1 MSNTLPVFPR
11 PCIVVARYNENL
23 DWLKPLGKENYNF
36 IVYNKGKD
44 DIDRDFFDNV
54 IQLENIGREGHTYLY
69 HIIKNYRNLSDAT
82 MFIQGDIKDHT
93 DSGYSPTD
101 YIKMCLAT
109 CLQHPTGVS
118 QNAHSIEYDKCLYWF
133 NRINCNTP
141 HLVAPFKDD
150 MSLGQW
156 LEFISGKRQ
165 SCTKMKWCHGGIFAA
180 TKGAITGVSLENWK
194 LILETLSYHINPTTG
209 HYLERSMYH
218 ILTTAN
224 PCKAHINRTYIL

>member
-1 MSNTLPVFPR
+1 MSSSR

-36 IVYNKGKD
+36 IVYNKGND

-69 HIIKNYRNLSDAT
+69 HIIKHYRNLSDAT

-133 NRINCNTP
+133 SHLNCNA
-141 HLVAPFKDD
+141 HLAINGIYTTTVAPFKDEWP
-150 MSLGQW
+150 LGKW
-156 LEFISGKRQ
+156 LEYIFGCPQ
-165 SCTKMKWCHGGIFAA
+165 SCTKMRWHHGLIFAA
-180 TKGAITGVSLENWK
+180 TRRALVDLSISNWE
-194 LILETLSYHINPTTG
+194 LIFQTLTYNNNPVTA
-209 HYLERSMYH
+209 HYLERSMYY
-218 ILTTAN
+218 ILTTQTH
-224 PCKAHINRTYIL
+224 KNRTYIL